1 MLRRYESQLSEI
13 AQLFRIN
20 FMKHYFTFFL
30 LFIRTCV
37 SSQSIALVTN
47 TPESSLVLDRSVP
60 LMRKVINSV
69 CVDEAK
75 KALSIDRSGVIEG
88 NLLCEGKF
96 ISKTSCRD
104 VSGAI
109 LNDNASTTD
118 GVEYDWLPATKSALG
133 VGFGATTSVR
143 ALVEIGGQCWARYN
157 SDVVNRNDKRALND
171 GIDRGSSDYYKK
183 LAKEPAANE
192 GLLYQWSAAMNGSV
206 AERSQGV
213 CPVGW
218 HIPSDCEWMFL
229 ENSLGMSVADQV
241 SKGTRASGSVGMKLK
256 AGGTSGFSGLLSGY
270 GDCAPS
276 FFFRGTYG
284 NFWSSSVS
292 SSIPLHRVFFSTN
305 PFVLRNTAYKAYS
318 FSVRCLKD

>member
-1 MLRRYESQLSEI
+1 
-13 AQLFRIN
+13 
-20 FMKHYFTFFL
+20 MKHYFTFY
-30 LFIRTCV
+30 LFFITAYV
-37 SSQSIALVTN
+37 SAQSMTLVTK
-47 TPESSLVLDRSVP
+47 TTESSLDLDGSAP
-60 LMRKVINSV
+60 LVYKVMDSV
-69 CVDEAK
+69 CVG
-75 KALSIDRSGVIEG
+75 KAEKELSTDQGGFIEG
-88 NLLCEGKF
+88 NSICDGKF
-96 ISKTSCRD
+96 ISKTSCRS
-104 VSGAI
+104 VSGAVQ
-109 LNDNASTTD
+109 NDNAATSD
-118 GVEYDWLPATKSALG
+118 GVEYDWIPATKSALG
-133 VGFGATTSVR
+133 VGFGATTSAR

-157 SDVVNRNDKRALND
+157 SDVVNRNDKRAVND

-192 GLLYQWSAAMNGSV
+192 GLLYQWSAAMNGST

-213 CPVGW
+213 CPAGW

-241 SKGTRASGSVGMKLK
+241 STGTRTSGVVGMKLK

-276 FFFRGTYG
+276 FFIRGTYA